1 MSDDSHQR
9 PQPVLSGVSRIPWPR
24 AGRGVWKRSYETQ
37 WSGVAPNIQ
46 LPVVLLQEFAVEN
59 NTLMSPVLAQV
70 ESRLSVSRK
79 TVKLVLE
86 NQNREQ
92 VCVTRAEISGS
103 SFSSRERAV
112 FKL

>member
-1 MSDDSHQR
+1 MSGDS
-9 PQPVLSGVSRIPWPR
+9 QPRLHPLLNGVSRIPWPR

-46 LPVVLLQEFAVEN
+46 LPVVLFREFAVEN

-70 ESRLSVSRK
+70 ESRRSANRK

-86 NQNREQ
+86 NHNHEQ
-92 VCVTRAEISGS
+92 V
-103 SFSSRERAV
+103 
-112 FKL
+112 